1 MLDALVAGTTD
12 PEILADLARGTLRRT
27 LPALRE
33 ALSGRFRAHHAF
45 LVSQGLGHLDHLDEA
60 VRSPSRSS
68 EYKLPEF
75 PGVVPGPT
83 PELGIFLRSA
93 YPRPLHENGP
103 SLSNAQ
109 TPGPLPAV
117 YR

>member
-1 MLDALVAGTTD
+1 MLDALVAGTTG

-45 LVSQGLGHLDHLDEA
+45 LVGQLLAHLDHLDEA
-60 VRSPSRSS
+60 CEVHHAPRSTSS
-68 EYKLPEF
+68 PNPPGLF
-75 PGVVPGPT
+75 PA
-83 PELGIFLRSA
+83 RHQSSA
-93 YPRPLHENGP
+93 YSCAPYPRPLHENGP
-103 SLSNAQ
+103 SRSNAQ

>member
-27 LPALRE
+27 VPALRE
-33 ALSGRFRAHHAF
+33 ALSGRFRARHAF
-45 LVSQGLGHLDHLDEA
+45 PVSQLLAHLDHLDEA
-60 VRSPSRSS
+60 AESITLLGVQAARSPWGCPR
-68 EYKLPEF
+68 PD
-75 PGVVPGPT
+75 T
-83 PELGIFLRSA
+83 RARHILRSA
-93 YPRPLHENGP
+93 YPRPLLENGP
-103 SLSNAQ
+103 SRSNAQ